1 MIVLGSANMDIVVR
15 TGRAP
20 SAGETILGQDYAL
33 YTGGKGANQAV
44 AARRSGAQVAFLG
57 CIGRDA
63 YGDRLVEALA
73 ADGIGLGAV
82 RRVETPTGIAFIA
95 VEASGENRI
104 IVVPGANHA
113 FLPEHLPEAIAGG
126 TVLLAQLEIPVAT
139 FCAAAARVRA
149 SGGTVILNAS
159 PIAAIEASSRAT
171 LMEASDILLVN
182 EVEAAALLGGAAEIG
197 TLAVAAKAAAGLA
210 GSRRAAVVTC
220 GATGA
225 AWYASGACGHLPGH
239 RIAAV
244 DTTAC
249 GDAFAGAFACAIER
263 GEPVAAAVAFANA
276 AGALAATKPG
286 AQISLPDRAEI
297 DAFLASH
304 H

>member
-15 TGRAP
+15 TNRAP

-44 AARRSGAQVAFLG
+44 AARRAGAEVAFLG

-82 RRVETPTGIAFIA
+82 RRAETPTGVAFIT
-95 VEASGENRI
+95 VEANGENRI
-104 IVVPGANHA
+104 IVVPGANQA
-113 FLPEHLPEAIAGG
+113 FLPEHLPETVAGG
-126 TVLLAQLEIPVAT
+126 TVLLAQLETPVAT
-139 FCAAAARVRA
+139 FCAAASRVRA

-159 PIAAIEASSRAT
+159 PIAAITGSSRAT
-171 LMEASDILLVN
+171 LMEATDILLVN
-182 EVEAAALLGGAAEIG
+182 EVEAAALLGAAAEIG
-197 TLAVAAKAAAGLA
+197 TLAMATKAAARLA
-210 GSRRAAVVTC
+210 GSRRAVVTR
-220 GATGA
+220 GA
-225 AWYASGACGHLPGH
+225 AGAVWCASGACGHLPGH
-239 RIAAV
+239 RVAVV

-263 GEPVAAAVAFANA
+263 GEPIATAVAFANA
-276 AGALAATKPG
+276 SGALAATKPG
-286 AQISLPDRAEI
+286 AQISLPGRVEI
-297 DAFLASH
+297 NTFLASH
-304 H
+304 R